1 MEFEKVDTKYY
12 LKRILEQIKIHNE
25 KQDTFLDIMKDI
37 SMTLKNEEYT
47 YADVKKEELK
57 NILLKGSF
65 TIKQKD
71 ALEKIVD
78 LFDEVLTHNNNNNVS

>member
-47 YADVKKEELK
+47 YAEIKKEELR

-65 TIKQKD
+65 TNNQKD
-71 ALEKIVD
+71 TLVKIVD
-78 LFDEVLTHNNNNNVS
+78 LFNEILTHNNNNVS